1 MSEPVDGEPRS
12 KEEGRA
18 KLPYEPPA
26 IAWEQSWR
34 SRADLMAACGK
45 AEAGVFD
52 CDTNGI
58 AS

>member
-1 MSEPVDGEPRS
+1 MSESAKDAPRS
-12 KEEGRA
+12 ADEGRE
-18 KLPYEPPA
+18 KQPYAPPA
-26 IAWEQSWR
+26 IAWEQSFR